1 MKKKLV
7 NVQMLSFFTDIE
19 KANKLAQIQ
28 KSYVK
33 IFTVINIKNK
43 KPNFDLN
50 LSIVETIDP
59 QR

>member
-1 MKKKLV
+1 
-7 NVQMLSFFTDIE
+7 MLSFFNDIE

-28 KSYVK
+28 KSQVK
-33 IFTVINIKNK
+33 IFTVINIKNE
-43 KPNFDLN
+43 KPNFELN

>member
-1 MKKKLV
+1 
-7 NVQMLSFFTDIE
+7 MLSFFTDIE

-43 KPNFDLN
+43 KPNFELN

>member
-19 KANKLAQIQ
+19 KANKLEQIQ

-43 KPNFDLN
+43 KPNFELN